1 MSGFFII
8 FKIQNTF
15 MLYENQQIGA
25 FTTLISY
32 YLGYHRYPHPFS
44 INTYQQTPK
53 NDTVVGDVLSYI
65 QGKYFIFEFKRSK
78 KDFASERAKGK
89 TKALKK
95 YLDPPIWREISG
107 RGHFIGHGET
117 KPFEVDQQS
126 YLKLDFIFHP
136 YWSIVPELDK
146 PSLDFTP
153 INGVESLLQKMMSS
167 GKPFGLSETEFK
179 MYLELLKAAAGD
191 ETYSTSGTV
200 FCVNAETG
208 EMMNIEFD
216 TYSAL
221 ERTLKLQWD
230 QYQVIRL
237 EQELQQKKENKPTV
251 QRGFGM
257 GM

>member
-1 MSGFFII
+1 
-8 FKIQNTF
+8 

-32 YLGYHRYPHPFS
+32 CLGYHRYSLPFS

-78 KDFASERAKGK
+78 KDFASESAKGK
-89 TKALKK
+89 TKELKK

-107 RGHFIGHGET
+107 RGHFISHGET
-117 KPFEVDQQS
+117 KPFESDKQS
-126 YLKLDFIFHP
+126 YLKLDFVFHP

-167 GKPFGLSETEFK
+167 EQSIGFSETEFK

-200 FCVNAETG
+200 FCVNSKTG
-208 EMMNIEFD
+208 EMMNIEFENY
-216 TYSAL
+216 TAL
-221 ERTLKLQWD
+221 DRTLKLQWE